1 MSGASPWALQSTT
14 HPDIMDISIYIDD
27 VVVLDSTDFWNT
39 HSDLQ
44 ILLLYYL
51 MYHNISLPAL
61 VHAAP
66 G

>member
-1 MSGASPWALQSTT
+1 MLPPEQRFIRA

-27 VVVLDSTDFWNT
+27 YVVLDSTDFLNT
-39 HSDLQ
+39 HADLQ
-44 ILLLYYL
+44 TLLLYYL

-61 VHAAP
+61 IHAAS